1 MSKPG
6 GHFVASRKMLKLYL
20 SVESGV
26 LSRVLW
32 GRGGS
37 EDTAYGQ
44 TWIKCFSF
52 TDGVLQVSDV
62 TLIISTNFS
71 CDSDVSTLLLCSVL
85 WRG

>member
-1 MSKPG
+1 MSEPG
-6 GHFVASRKMLKLYL
+6 GHFTASKKMLKLYL
-20 SVESGV
+20 SAESKV

-52 TDGVLQVSDV
+52 TDGVL
-62 TLIISTNFS
+62 
-71 CDSDVSTLLLCSVL
+71 
-85 WRG
+85 